1 MMNALSRAFG
11 QLGDPKVLWII
22 LISLVITIGLMV
34 GLWMLL
40 NWLISDTKLFN
51 WGILNWTV
59 RMLGGIG
66 VTYLVLL
73 MFPIIM
79 LVVSSCFLDFVVR
92 AVEAKHYPYLP
103 KQRDQSVGEIIW
115 YIVVLLLISIGLN
128 LLLLPFYFIPIL
140 SIVVAWTVN
149 GYLMGRSY
157 YDLVAQLRL
166 EPAQVKQL
174 RAQRGGRI
182 FGTGFII
189 AALSTV
195 PILNLVM
202 PVVASAF
209 MTHIFH
215 EMIGNKPVT
224 PA

>member
-103 KQRDQSVGEIIW
+103 KQRAQSVGEIIW

-140 SIVVAWTVN
+140 SIVVALAGLYWLIERTVF
-149 GYLMGRSY
+149 
-157 YDLVAQLRL
+157 A
-166 EPAQVKQL
+166 
-174 RAQRGGRI
+174 
-182 FGTGFII
+182 
-189 AALSTV
+189 
-195 PILNLVM
+195 
-202 PVVASAF
+202 
-209 MTHIFH
+209 
-215 EMIGNKPVT
+215 
-224 PA
+224 

>member
-22 LISLVITIGLMV
+22 LISLAITVALMV
-34 GLWMLL
+34 GLWVVL
-40 NWLISDTKLFN
+40 NWLITDTKLFN
-51 WGILNWTV
+51 WGLLNWV
-59 RMLGGIG
+59 VHLLGGIG

-79 LVVSSCFLDFVVR
+79 LLVSSCFLDHVVR
-92 AVEAKHYPYLP
+92 AVEAKHYRYLP
-103 KQRDQSVGEIIW
+103 PQRAQSAGEIIW
-115 YIVVLLLISIGLN
+115 YIVKLMLISIGLN
-128 LLLLPFYFIPIL
+128 LLVLPFYFIPVL
-140 SIVVAWTVN
+140 SIIVAWTLN

-166 EPAQVKQL
+166 EPAQVKHL

-182 FGTGFII
+182 FSAGFVI

-209 MTHIFH
+209 MTHVFH
-215 EMIGNKPVT
+215 EMLGSKPVA
-224 PA
+224 PV